1 MNFESLKRKL
11 RFADYYILI
20 IYSLIIILDIIFINN
35 LANPLLN
42 FLAIFF
48 ELFFFL
54 LLVYYDNNDRSIITL
69 LRNLYYMAIILF
81 VYNQAQ
87 VLIATVHPIDYD
99 NTLILW
105 DRTILGNDIGK
116 IFEKIANP
124 YLTEY
129 LQIAYASFYLWFIV
143 IGLEFYNRHYKI
155 FDIYARNILFGFFF
169 SFFLYFFMPAIGPR
183 FTVYDFNKL
192 NSDLPGL
199 FLTDLLRSIINF
211 GGGIT
216 NNTINPALLA
226 NRDCMPSGHTMLSI
240 INMYFAFKYRLKSK
254 WIAALFGVSII
265 FATVYLRYHY
275 FIDIIAGAL
284 FALISLLLEPLI
296 HKIVIKSVKR
306 QPEFEQ

>member
-1 MNFESLKRKL
+1 MSLASIKSKL
-11 RFADYYILI
+11 RSADYYILI
-20 IYSLIIILDIIFINN
+20 IYTLIIILEIIFINK
-35 LANPLLN
+35 LINPLLN
-42 FLAIFF
+42 FLAVFF

-54 LLVYYDNNDRSIITL
+54 LLINYDNNDKSIITL

-87 VLIATVHPIDYD
+87 VLIEAIHPIDYD

-105 DRTILGNDIGK
+105 DRAILGNDIGT
-116 IFEKIANP
+116 ILYKIANP

-143 IGLEFYNRHYKI
+143 IGYEFYTKQYHN

-183 FTVYDFNKL
+183 FTVYDFNQL

-199 FLTDLLRSIINF
+199 YLTDILRRIVNF

-216 NNTINPALLA
+216 SDAINPVLLA
-226 NRDCMPSGHTMLSI
+226 NRDCMPSGHTMLTI
-240 INMYFAFKYRLKSK
+240 INMYFAFKYRLKTK
-254 WIAALFGVSII
+254 WIAGLFGVSII
-265 FATVYLRYHY
+265 FATMYLRYHY
-275 FIDIIAGAL
+275 FVDIVAGVF
-284 FALISLLLEPLI
+284 FAVISLLLEPLI
-296 HKIVIKSVKR
+296 NKRVVKSLKR